1 MSRRETLEDRVN
13 RIWHRLCRAGADSR
27 AAWDPEGYPA
37 RGWTWAEATVANVRH
52 DRLSR
57 LYSALLVRVEESG
70 VDAYDVLNAESA
82 RRCDIACCGDA
93 ESTMRSA
100 LARAE
105 GGAK

>member
-1 MSRRETLEDRVN
+1 MIRRETLEDRVT
-13 RIWHRLCRAGADSR
+13 RVWYRLCRAGAEDR
-27 AAWDPEGYPA
+27 AAWDGNAPS
-37 RGWTWAEATVANVRH
+37 RGWTWEEVGRVGLRH
-52 DRLSR
+52 RRLSA
-57 LYSALLVRVEESG
+57 LYRALLVRVEESG

-105 GGAK
+105 GRGA